1 MTAVLPA
8 RHIIAAQ
15 VAATL
20 TEDVGAAD
28 YTAMLIPADRH
39 GSAAVVA
46 REGAVICGQAWFE
59 EALHQVNPACQVA
72 WQVAE
77 GDTVAPNTVLCTLQG
92 PARSLL
98 TAERTALNFLQL
110 LSSVATETR
119 RYAEVIAGT
128 RAKVY
133 DTRKT
138 LPGLRLAQKYA
149 VRVGGGEN
157 QRIGLYDG
165 ILIKE
170 NHIMAA
176 GGIAQALA
184 AAREIAPAHVSIQ
197 IEVENL
203 DELEQALAGGAV
215 SVLLDNMSLADMR
228 SAVARAAG
236 KAVLEA
242 SGGIDLEQI
251 RAIAET
257 GVDRISVGKLT
268 KDVRAID
275 LSMRF
280 AL

>member
-8 RHIIAAQ
+8 RHVIATH
-15 VAATL
+15 VARSL

-28 YTAMLIPADRH
+28 YTAMLIPEARH
-39 GSAAVVA
+39 GSATVIA
-46 REGAVICGQAWFE
+46 REAAVICGQAWFE
-59 EALHQVNPACQVA
+59 EALHQVNPALAVT

-77 GDTVAPNTVLCTLQG
+77 GEAVAANSVLCKVEG

-119 RYAEVIAGT
+119 KYAELIQGT
-128 RAKVY
+128 RARVY

-176 GGIAQALA
+176 GSIAAALA
-184 AAREIAPAHVSIQ
+184 AARDIAPAGVSIQ

-203 DELEQALAGGAV
+203 DELDQALAGGAA

-228 SAVARAAG
+228 VAVNRAAG

-280 AL
+280 TL

>member
-1 MTAVLPA
+1 M
-8 RHIIAAQ
+8 
-15 VAATL
+15 
-20 TEDVGAAD
+20 
-28 YTAMLIPADRH
+28 
-39 GSAAVVA
+39 
-46 REGAVICGQAWFE
+46 
-59 EALHQVNPACQVA
+59 
-72 WQVAE
+72 
-77 GDTVAPNTVLCTLQG
+77 APNTVLCTLQG

-98 TAERTALNFLQL
+98 TAERTALNFFA
-110 LSSVATETR
+110 ATVQR
-119 RYAEVIAGT
+119 RQRNPALRRRDRGDA
-128 RAKVY
+128 RQ
-133 DTRKT
+133 
-138 LPGLRLAQKYA
+138 GLRHAQNA
-149 VRVGGGEN
+149 ARPASGAEICGAGSGGEN

-215 SVLLDNMSLADMR
+215 SILLDNMSLADMR
-228 SAVARAAG
+228 SAVERTAG
-236 KAVLEA
+236 KAALEA
-242 SGGIDLEQI
+242 SGGIDLEHI